1 MLIKQVHI
9 YDPIEEQYKRCDL
22 RISNN
27 TIHAIDSHLNEQ
39 EAEPW
44 LDLSGY
50 FAYPSFIESHC
61 HLIGTGRKLIEPQ
74 LNKIGSIDE
83 LEETLKSVNAET
95 VCLRGWV
102 SDLNPFQLTRKC
114 LDQMEPKRPVL
125 LISNC
130 GHIGYINSKAI
141 QAFSLDKY
149 HLFDGSDLELGVI
162 KERVLDYA
170 RACITYSKQHFID
183 CLAQASALCKSY
195 GISSAHSDDWT
206 VSSAPY
212 LLSVLDGQ
220 SDLRIYEHLN
230 LSPPFSYKDFI
241 QNDTLSLYFRN
252 TPFLSI
258 SSFKFILDGSL
269 GGRTAYLSS
278 PYSDAIDNKGV
289 LYYQNQ
295 ELQDII
301 VRAEQCSWST
311 AFHIIGDGALEVFLN
326 SFKQCETSNNRM
338 KHRIIHAQMA
348 SSVQLDLLEKLGLY
362 LSIQPIF
369 YPSDKAM
376 ALKRLSL
383 ERFQEIAY
391 PFKAMI
397 DQNLHV
403 SLSTDAPIEDINPF
417 KNMLAAE
424 TFMSRKKAFYCYTV
438 AGAQAI
444 PNKPLQGTVK
454 VGNFADMFFLREDL
468 FSLPSNRLDSVVPD
482 LIMFNGKWFNDLH
495 PLALESKVGAL

>member
-1 MLIKQVHI
+1 MLIKQVYV
-9 YDPIEEQYKRCDL
+9 YDPIEESHKRCDL
-22 RISNN
+22 RITNKS
-27 TIHAIDSHLNEQ
+27 IQAIDSHLNEQ

-44 LDLSGY
+44 IDLSGY

-74 LNKIGSIDE
+74 LDKIGSKDE
-83 LEETLKSVNAET
+83 LKETLKSIDAET
-95 VCLRGWV
+95 VCLRGWA
-102 SDLNPFQLTRKC
+102 SDLNPFQLTRRC
-114 LDQMEPKRPVL
+114 LDQMEPNRPIL
-125 LISNC
+125 LIGKC

-141 QAFSLDKY
+141 QAFSLEKY
-149 HLFDGSDLELGVI
+149 NLCDGSDLEVGIV

-170 RACITYSKQHFID
+170 RACITYSKQHFIE
-183 CLAQASALCKSY
+183 CLTQASTLCKSY
-195 GISSAHSDDWT
+195 GISSVHSDDWT

-212 LLSVLDGQ
+212 LLSVLDAQ

-241 QNDTLSLYFRN
+241 KNETLSGFFRN
-252 TPFLSI
+252 TPLLSI

-278 PYSDAIDNKGV
+278 PYADEINNIGV
-289 LYYQNQ
+289 LYYQSK
-295 ELQDII
+295 ELQDILFK
-301 VRAEQCSWST
+301 AEQCSWST
-311 AFHIIGDGALEVFLN
+311 AFHIIGDGALEVFLS
-326 SFKQCETSNNRM
+326 SFKQSATTNNRL

-348 SSVQLDLLEKLGLY
+348 SSKQLDLIEKLSLY
-362 LSIQPIF
+362 LSIQTIF
-369 YPSDKAM
+369 YHSDKDM
-376 ALKRLSL
+376 AIKRLER
-383 ERFQEIAY
+383 ERFQNLAY

-397 DQNLHV
+397 DRNLNV

-424 TFMSRKKAFYCYTV
+424 TFMSRKKAFFCYTV

-444 PNKPLQGTVK
+444 SDKPLQGTLK

-468 FSLPSNRLDSVVPD
+468 FSIPSFRLGTISPD

-495 PLALESKVGAL
+495 PLTIENKVGGL